1 MEWINLQTMIREKSN
16 FVVKKDWKTEK
27 KVFHVFLIK
36 LKLRLT
42 NKREQWKFR
51 RRIKEEKYVK
61 DKTENSN
68 FKSTNLFR
76 NW

>member
-36 LKLRLT
+36 LPK
-42 NKREQWKFR
+42 
-51 RRIKEEKYVK
+51 VK
-61 DKTENSN
+61 VNE
-68 FKSTNLFR
+68 
-76 NW
+76 